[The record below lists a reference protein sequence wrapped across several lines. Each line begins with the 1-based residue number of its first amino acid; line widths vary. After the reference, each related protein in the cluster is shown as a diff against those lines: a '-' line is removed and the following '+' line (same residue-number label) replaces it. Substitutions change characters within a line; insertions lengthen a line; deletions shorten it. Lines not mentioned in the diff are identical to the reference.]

1 MNLRLH
7 LACGLVLV
15 TALGCNRG
23 SAPCRNAGECAPSAM
38 CLAGSCVPK
47 CASDSQCLP
56 TERCSTA
63 GGCVL
68 KGGCGVS
75 ADCAAGLSCVAGGV
89 CSASDAGPAS
99 CGGELFKSTKVQAN
113 FLIVLDRSASME
125 EMAGS
130 TSKWWAASAAV
141 QSVTSKNDQA
151 VRFGL
156 ALYPG
161 IAGTARCQTGS
172 VVVPIGDTKAAT
184 IAATLPADAVGNSTP
199 IAASLEVASAAPELT
214 DATRAN
220 FVLLVTDGQENCGG
234 NPTIP
239 VQQMFARGIKT
250 YVVGFGAAVNGAGLA
265 QLATVGGTARAGAV
279 KYYQADDPASLNT
292 AMAAIAAGA
301 MGCDFALAK
310 APPDPSK
317 VYVYVNGQ
325 LAAHDPARTN
335 GWEYTPATSRLTLY
349 GPTCDAV
356 SAPTAR
362 VSIVYGCPDLTL
374 IEGGGDGKPFD
385 GGSPGPSSD
394 GGIDP
399 GPN

>member
-1 MNLRLH
+1 MKLCLH

-15 TALGCNRG
+15 TLMACNRG
-23 SAPCRNAGECAPSAM
+23 PVPCRNSAECAPTEL
-38 CLAGSCVPK
+38 CLAGFCAPK
-47 CASDSQCLP
+47 CTSDSQCLP
-56 TERCSTA
+56 TERCSSA

-68 KGGCGVS
+68 KGACVVD
-75 ADCAAGLSCVAGGV
+75 ADCPSGQSCGPDGH
-89 CSASDAGPAS
+89 CSSADAGPVS

-125 EMAGS
+125 EMAGNS
-130 TSKWWAASAAV
+130 SKWWAASQAV
-141 QSVTSKNDQA
+141 QSVTSQNDQA
-151 VRFGL
+151 IRFGL

-161 IAGTARCQTGS
+161 ISGTARCQTGS
-172 VVVPIGDTKAAT
+172 VVVPVGDSKAA
-184 IAATLPADAVGNSTP
+184 AVKAMLPADAVGNSTP
-199 IAASLEVASAAPELT
+199 IATALQVAAAAPELT

-239 VQQMFARGIKT
+239 VQQMFSRGIKT
-250 YVVGFGAAVNGAGLA
+250 YVVGFGSAVNAAGLA
-265 QLATVGGTARAGAV
+265 QLATVGGTARVGGV
-279 KYYQADDPASLNT
+279 KYYQADDPATLNA
-292 AMAAIAAGA
+292 AMGAIAAGA

-310 APPDPSK
+310 VPPDTSK
-317 VYVYVNGQ
+317 LYVYVNGQ

-335 GWEYTPATSRLTLY
+335 GWEYTPATNRLTLY

-356 SAPTAR
+356 STPTGR
-362 VSIVYGCPDLTL
+362 VSIIYGCPDVTF
-374 IEGGGDGKPFD
+374 IEGGGSGSPFD
-385 GGSPGPSSD
+385 GGSPGPSD